1 MVAAPIAREAGN
13 HMNAYC
19 VVTVDGIRARFFC
32 LEKSE
37 QTGIGASQFLVEQPV
52 VLFFSVLVLLG
63 CVLWSV
69 ACCGRRPAGGHMPGH
84 GVDDHRDQHT
94 DEMRRR
100 FAKQIAEETLKLTE
114 RYKPHTLVLAAEKQ
128 MLGFLRNALNVPPKA
143 SFEVKEVPKDL
154 SRLSPQELQRH
165 LAADGVLPA
174 RNKPAVCAI

>member
-37 QTGIGASQFLVEQPV
+37 LFGFGASQFLVEQHEALINTELDMP
-52 VLFFSVLVLLG
+52 G
-63 CVLWSV
+63 RELWTDARS
-69 ACCGRRPAGGHMPGH
+69 GRRPAGGHMPGN

-128 MLGFLRNALNVPPKA
+128 MLGFLRYALYVPPKA
-143 SFEVKEVPKDL
+143 SFEVKDVPKDL
-154 SRLSPQELQRH
+154 SRLSPQELQSH
-165 LAADGVLPA
+165 LAAEGVLPA
-174 RNKPAVCAI
+174 RTKPAV

>member
-37 QTGIGASQFLVEQPV
+37 QTGIGASQYLVEQPEALINTELDMPV
-52 VLFFSVLVLLG
+52 REFWTDARS
-63 CVLWSV
+63 
-69 ACCGRRPAGGHMPGH
+69 GRRPAGGHMPGH
-84 GVDDHRDQHT
+84 GVDEHREQHT

-128 MLGFLRNALNVPPKA
+128 MLGFLRNALNVPPMA
-143 SFEVKEVPKDL
+143 SWEVMVVPMDL
-154 SRLSPQELQRH
+154 SRLSPQERLSH
-165 LAADGVLPA
+165 LAAEGVLPA
-174 RNKPAVCAI
+174 RT

>member
-13 HMNAYC
+13 HMNAYS

-32 LEKSE
+32 LEKSAL
-37 QTGIGASQFLVEQPV
+37 TGSGACLCWAVQPEA
-52 VLFFSVLVLLG
+52 LIYSELDRPG
-63 CVLWSV
+63 RELWTDARS
-69 ACCGRRPAGGHMPGH
+69 GRRPAGGHMPGH

-154 SRLSPQELQRH
+154 SRLSPQELQSH
-165 LAADGVLPA
+165 LAAEGVLPA
-174 RNKPAVCAI
+174 RT